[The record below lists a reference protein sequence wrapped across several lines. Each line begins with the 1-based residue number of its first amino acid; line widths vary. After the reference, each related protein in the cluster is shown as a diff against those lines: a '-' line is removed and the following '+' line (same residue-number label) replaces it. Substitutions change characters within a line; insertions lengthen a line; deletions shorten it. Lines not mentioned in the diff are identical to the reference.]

1 MPPKEKSNHLS
12 IGNLVP
18 AHKFAP
24 ALHGGKQLDAFIE
37 ELQRPRSDW
46 RVLPAPLEE
55 DEQAPLAAPAFTCV
69 VGMPTAVGVLKIA
82 SGAGGASDCT
92 LFVRLKRS
100 VLDAWCRVHGKDNW
114 SRRAFSRKLD
124 AKQATIL
131 LGAMQPHCLKEG
143 QVHHPQALSVLCLMS
158 LGGWLTLPNGTTRP
172 PTECGSFTLVGLPP
186 ADPNFEQCLTLLGHR
201 STFKAQA
208 AASVA
213 DSDDENTPIA
223 HRVDPNVWGKTHGT
237 TLCPQ
242 WVPKFQEAARVFSNQ
257 ADPKVFSQHVPAL
270 NKHAPDCV
278 RVLEK
283 ARTLFALDAK
293 AGDEEAKA
301 PPPPPP
307 GRKRPPERVADSVTL
322 APSDPSDNEAG
333 SDSEAEAA
341 APAAARPA
349 AARPAATAGPSSS
362 RKNGRQTQGAQKK
375 RKGRAADEES
385 SDEEQES
392 MTSACSSSEEDEDDG
407 EEDGVDADASER
419 ATSDDEDDG
428 DAASSSSS
436 VGAAKAP
443 RKQKARAKKRRVE
456 EPAPPPVSDATRMT
470 AAEAMLAVKETA
482 LCSAMREIAAQS
494 YEDVRAWRDGGRAP
508 AMAEASACQVAQ
520 DLGDI
525 QQATTPTA
533 IVAAMSNLV
542 KTLASAHREHFEGE
556 TCTVPTAQVTRLHAA
571 CTKATEFSQA
581 TLEEMDKAIA
591 GLTRARELGRKAL
604 EEVASPGPSS
614 A

>member
-1 MPPKEKSNHLS
+1 
-12 IGNLVP
+12 V
-18 AHKFAP
+18 
-24 ALHGGKQLDAFIE
+24 
-37 ELQRPRSDW
+37 
-46 RVLPAPLEE
+46 
-55 DEQAPLAAPAFTCV
+55 
-69 VGMPTAVGVLKIA
+69 
-82 SGAGGASDCT
+82 
-92 LFVRLKRS
+92 
-100 VLDAWCRVHGKDNW
+100 
-114 SRRAFSRKLD
+114 
-124 AKQATIL
+124 
-131 LGAMQPHCLKEG
+131 
-143 QVHHPQALSVLCLMS
+143 
-158 LGGWLTLPNGTTRP
+158 
-172 PTECGSFTLVGLPP
+172 
-186 ADPNFEQCLTLLGHR
+186 
-201 STFKAQA
+201 
-208 AASVA
+208 
-213 DSDDENTPIA
+213 
-223 HRVDPNVWGKTHGT
+223 
-237 TLCPQ
+237 
-242 WVPKFQEAARVFSNQ
+242 
-257 ADPKVFSQHVPAL
+257 
-270 NKHAPDCV
+270 
-278 RVLEK
+278 
-283 ARTLFALDAK
+283 
-293 AGDEEAKA
+293 
-301 PPPPPP
+301 
-307 GRKRPPERVADSVTL
+307 
-322 APSDPSDNEAG
+322 
-333 SDSEAEAA
+333 AEAA
-341 APAAARPA
+341 APAAAW
-349 AARPAATAGPSSS
+349 PAATAGPSSS

-443 RKQKARAKKRRVE
+443 RKQTARAKKRRVE

-556 TCTVPTAQVTRLHAA
+556 TCTVPTAQVKRLHAA